1 MRILL
6 LNPNTTDE
14 MTRDME
20 RQARRYARPDT
31 EIEGVTAS
39 IGAPSIEGHYEE
51 EFAIMSFLDTIRR
64 RAHEFDGVMLACYGD
79 PGLYACRELS
89 PVPVVGIAEAS
100 MLYACTVA
108 HQFSIVTVLPRVKPM
123 IHAAVRMHGLESRCA
138 SIRTTPLSVLDCERD
153 PERAVRELAVAAKA
167 AVDEDDAEA
176 ILLGCGGMGPL
187 DERISASVDVPVIDG
202 LVAALK
208 MLEGIHDYGLR
219 TSRKAAFMQPV
230 DKPFIDIPDLAGVGT
245 P

>member
-108 HQFSIVTVLPRVKPM
+108 HQFS
-123 IHAAVRMHGLESRCA
+123 
-138 SIRTTPLSVLDCERD
+138 
-153 PERAVRELAVAAKA
+153 
-167 AVDEDDAEA
+167 
-176 ILLGCGGMGPL
+176 
-187 DERISASVDVPVIDG
+187 
-202 LVAALK
+202 
-208 MLEGIHDYGLR
+208 
-219 TSRKAAFMQPV
+219 
-230 DKPFIDIPDLAGVGT
+230 
-245 P
+245 